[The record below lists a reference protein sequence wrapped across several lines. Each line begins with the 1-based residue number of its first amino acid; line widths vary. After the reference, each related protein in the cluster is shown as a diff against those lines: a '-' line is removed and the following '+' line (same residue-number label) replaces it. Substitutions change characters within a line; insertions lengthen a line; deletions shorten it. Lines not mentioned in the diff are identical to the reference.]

1 MSGKPPTR
9 FRLELRHTRS
19 AADGKPQPQPCR
31 GCSSRHRELAVPSS
45 HSGIA
50 GQGWSAVAQ
59 EYLNGKEIVTG
70 STPLSPIA
78 KFSSQGGFAEL
89 PASKVNAD
97 IGVSCS
103 CHCCSACQ
111 RFFPRAIG
119 CLLGTA
125 LSAQEAFCLPH
136 HLEAGFP
143 VSSGVGSVHTF
154 HVLLLRGHKPFAVRR
169 SIDPIRAARRSLNYS
184 SEKGA
189 NGLPLVASSVTL

>member
-103 CHCCSACQ
+103 CHCCLSLPTLFPQSHRLLAWHRTLRAGSLLPSA
-111 RFFPRAIG
+111 
-119 CLLGTA
+119 
-125 LSAQEAFCLPH
+125 
-136 HLEAGFP
+136 
-143 VSSGVGSVHTF
+143 SSGGRFPCQQRRRQRPYISRTAPQGSQ
-154 HVLLLRGHKPFAVRR
+154 AVCR
-169 SIDPIRAARRSLNYS
+169 
-184 SEKGA
+184 
-189 NGLPLVASSVTL
+189 